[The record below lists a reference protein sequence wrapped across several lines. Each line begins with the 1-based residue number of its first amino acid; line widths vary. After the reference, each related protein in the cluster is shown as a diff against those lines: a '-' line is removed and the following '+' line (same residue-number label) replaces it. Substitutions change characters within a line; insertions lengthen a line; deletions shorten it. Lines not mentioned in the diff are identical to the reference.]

1 MRTCVR
7 LYVCACVSVSACACL
22 SVCVRVCMSVF
33 ERTHICVCVCAC
45 ACVCVCVYMCVYVT
59 HLHGYK
65 VISCHALLQ
74 VMHVIATALVCLH
87 TLDDDMML
95 DCCII

>member
-45 ACVCVCVYMCVYVT
+45 ACVCVYMCVYVT